1 MDRIAADITSSII
14 HKLSSDK
21 KWYTTK
27 ELLAAGLPIFG
38 AEKIRLELEQNLLRN
53 LQPASTIWADLE
65 SNTSKQAW
73 NHYLNIIRE
82 EVILPANHAP
92 DIIKAT
98 VFDCLKLAVQ
108 PRQAVPELIFGQEK
122 ELDTLVFQN
131 RSNAIVVNGHLAAAL
146 GRYLQKKEK
155 PNITVD
161 KAREVIG
168 KIDEKWVDG
177 YNPLNWKEL
186 LEPLF
191 ALTGGK
197 APSELVAKFFEDKGM
212 PETAETF
219 KNIRREIAD
228 TEFIEIISSAGVY
241 GINEGREKI
250 SDSTIPEQKETTS
263 GDEYRE
269 ARPIIA
275 SGSIQAEATGI
286 FTEEITEQEPD
297 PEPET
302 TEVTS
307 ENIPDQE
314 SEPEKKDDGDG
325 NQDEKEVGLNDLFS
339 RQEEA
344 EEFEVYRGDESE
356 EEFDISFDF
365 TLDDEKDVEAAEIPN
380 KELKKEETP
389 DEPESIEMEGGGDLT
404 GEVIDEEPETGL
416 WAEEEK
422 MIGPADEVKS
432 KKEEED
438 ETLVSRFVLD
448 DPTVNDS
455 LSETLK
461 GKKPRT
467 IYDEL
472 NLVKDERKPG
482 TIKSLFDDIEAADSK
497 TPVSGES
504 GVEDSIWKHPE
515 PEKDTVKST
524 ESNEGKI
531 ANISDQNTGEMKSAD
546 PETDVPMW
554 KSFLDRGDVVN
565 DDTPFALDDSEDDED
580 LLDED
585 GFIETPIYD
594 FTEDDEPFKESFGNL
609 SNWLSDERERFI
621 DEIFGGSETAYD
633 IALAEIIN
641 YDKWKQA
648 SKFLEHEIFSRNRI
662 DLYSEVAVDFTD
674 RLHTYFLEYKS

>member
-14 HKLSSDK
+14 HKLSSHK

-65 SNTSKQAW
+65 SSTSKQAW

-92 DIIKAT
+92 EIIKAT

-108 PRQAVPELIFGQEK
+108 PRQAIPELIFGQEK
-122 ELDTLVFQN
+122 ELDTLVYQK

-191 ALTGGK
+191 ALTGGN
-197 APSELVAKFFEDKGM
+197 ASSELVAKFFEDKGM
-212 PETAETF
+212 SETAETF
-219 KNIRREIAD
+219 KNIRREITD

-263 GDEYRE
+263 GDEHRVT
-269 ARPIIA
+269 RPKIA
-275 SGSIQAEATGI
+275 SGSIQTEAKDT
-286 FTEEITEQEPD
+286 FTEEITE
-297 PEPET
+297 PETET

-307 ENIPDQE
+307 GGIPDQE

-325 NQDEKEVGLNDLFS
+325 NQDEKEIGLNDLFS

-344 EEFEVYRGDESE
+344 EEIEVYRGDESE

-365 TLDDEKDVEAAEIPN
+365 TLDDEKDVEAAEIPD
-380 KELKKEETP
+380 KELKKEKTP
-389 DEPESIEMEGGGDLT
+389 DEPESIEMEGGEDFT

-422 MIGPADEVKS
+422 MIDPANEVKNEI
-432 KKEEED
+432 EEED

-461 GKKPRT
+461 GKKLRT

-472 NLVKDERKPG
+472 NLVKEERKPG
-482 TIKSLFDDIEAADSK
+482 TIKSLFDDLEELDSE

-504 GVEDSIWKHPE
+504 GVEDSIWKNPE
-515 PEKDTVKST
+515 PEKDTDKSI
-524 ESNEGKI
+524 ESNKEKM
-531 ANISDQNTGEMKSAD
+531 ANISDEKTGEMNSAD

-565 DDTPFALDDSEDDED
+565 DDTPFAIDDSEDDED

-594 FTEDDEPFKESFGNL
+594 FTEDDEPNKESFGNV

-621 DEIFGGSETAYD
+621 DDIFGGSETAYD

-641 YDKWKQA
+641 YDNWKQA